1 MGALYCALVHHP
13 VRDRSGATVTT
24 AVTSVDVHDIARSAR
39 TFGLRGYYVVTP
51 IQAQHEVVR
60 RIQEHWSTGAGGR
73 RVPERREALA
83 LCDVVNSV
91 DEAVARITERE
102 GARPRLVATAARS
115 FAPEARPLRT
125 FAEEASWLRSEMA
138 PTLLLLGTGHGLA
151 EAVLDAADA
160 LLEPITGADAYN
172 HLSVRAATAI
182 MLDRLTGGLRTERAD

>member
-51 IQAQHEVVR
+51 IQAQHETVR
-60 RIQEHWSTGAGGR
+60 RILEHWSTGAGGR
-73 RVPERREALA
+73 RVPDRREALA
-83 LCDVVNSV
+83 LCEVVNSV
-91 DEAVARITERE
+91 EEAVARVQAQA

-115 FAPEARPLRT
+115 FAEPARRLRT
-125 FAEEASWLRSEMA
+125 FAEEAALLRTESA

-151 EAVLDAADA
+151 DAVLDAADA
-160 LLEPITGADAYN
+160 LLEPIAGADEYN
-172 HLSVRAATAI
+172 HLSVRAAAAI
-182 MLDRLTGGLRTERAD
+182 MLDRLLGERRDIGAG